1 MALQSEEVLCVAGDA
16 PAAATQGA
24 HAVFLNISNWPFR
37 CVRKRG
43 GGIMAIIQIS
53 ACFPLLPV
61 NTRMFTLPQ

>member
-16 PAAATQGA
+16 PAATHGA

-43 GGIMAIIQIS
+43 GDHGYYPDIS
-53 ACFPLLPV
+53 LLSSP
-61 NTRMFTLPQ
+61 TC